1 MPIPLTTFFRNESI
15 AKNNKCTTLL
25 KGNILYDYANSAIT
39 WSTSAGT
46 FTSSSIAQNESWT
59 YFIPRSMTMNTSTQ
73 LTRSSNFGTS
83 KNFTVMFRFYV
94 SSLSSPGGTGTTV
107 VINGTPGGPSP
118 PNPTSFFW
126 VILMT
131 GTTSTTQKFQIMWRS
146 GGASQTPFVIGPG
159 PAKFVEAGQW
169 YHIAF
174 KVVDNGSNNSF
185 FGYTN
190 GIQTGS
196 SLNQQYIDA
205 PVGPTR
211 LGNVGFGQAQAYELA
226 EFVFLEEAL
235 FDEKIKAYASS
246 PYI

>member
-25 KGNILYDYANSAIT
+25 KGTLLYDYASSNIT
-39 WSTSAGT
+39 WSTTAGT
-46 FTSSSIAQNESWT
+46 FTSSSITQNESWT
-59 YFIPRSMTMNTSTQ
+59 YFIPRSITMNTTTQ

-94 SSLSSPGGTGTTV
+94 SSLSAPGSTGTTV
-107 VINGTPGGPSP
+107 VVNGTPGGPSP
-118 PNPTSFFW
+118 PNPVSFFW
-126 VILMT
+126 VIYMF
-131 GTTSTTQKFQIMWRS
+131 GASSTTQKFQLMWRS
-146 GGASQTPFVIGPG
+146 GGASQTAFVIGPG
-159 PAKFVEAGQW
+159 TNIQSGQW
-169 YHIAF
+169 YHVAL

-185 FGYTN
+185 FGYVN

-196 SLNQQYIDA
+196 SPNQVYIDP

-211 LGNVGFGQAQAYELA
+211 LGNLGFGQAQAYELA
-226 EFVFLEEAL
+226 EFVFLEKAL
-235 FDEKIKAYASS
+235 SDDEIKGYASS